1 MKTILVTGG
10 AGYIGSAAVK
20 ELISRGYE
28 VVVVD
33 NLSKG
38 QRDLVDSKAKF
49 YHIDLI
55 DKEKLSQVFE
65 ENNIEAVI
73 HFASYKAVEESMKD
87 AVKYSDNLTGTINLL
102 NLMVKYKCQKIIFS
116 SSAAVYGNPS
126 EKVMDEQNPVN
137 PINFYGFCKLE
148 CERIIEWYSKVHNIK
163 YICLRYFNIAGD
175 CGLKYVD
182 ADAKNIFPII
192 MNVVT
197 GKQDKLIIFG
207 DDYNTRDKTCMRDY
221 IDINDLINAHIL
233 SLDCEE
239 NGVINLGTGIG
250 YGVREL
256 VEAFVKVTGKQIP
269 FEIGARREGDPEALI
284 ASNTKAKNL
293 LNWSPKVNLH
303 DMIYSTYQAYLEKK

>member
-102 NLMVKYKCQKIIFS
+102 N
-116 SSAAVYGNPS
+116 
-126 EKVMDEQNPVN
+126 
-137 PINFYGFCKLE
+137 
-148 CERIIEWYSKVHNIK
+148 
-163 YICLRYFNIAGD
+163 
-175 CGLKYVD
+175 
-182 ADAKNIFPII
+182 
-192 MNVVT
+192 
-197 GKQDKLIIFG
+197 
-207 DDYNTRDKTCMRDY
+207 
-221 IDINDLINAHIL
+221 
-233 SLDCEE
+233 
-239 NGVINLGTGIG
+239 
-250 YGVREL
+250 
-256 VEAFVKVTGKQIP
+256 
-269 FEIGARREGDPEALI
+269 
-284 ASNTKAKNL
+284 
-293 LNWSPKVNLH
+293 
-303 DMIYSTYQAYLEKK
+303 